1 MKLTK
6 KDILNIINEN
16 LNEMPMDFDTQDRP
30 HQDIQGKLSTGDTPL
45 QKVPLPKTG
54 EEPNKN
60 FQELLA
66 SERYRQVIEK
76 VRQYTGVNTT
86 MKGEDGVMPL
96 AHMMMDAHN
105 KIVQIENEHR
115 PELEQLAVELVT
127 KEMGIPEGSFQFDV
141 KIVGMGEIDTEDFN
155 REEGNQENPTEV
167 DIEVEEELMDDI
179 AGLDLERA
187 KIIKQNLT
195 LSNALIIGGLAV
207 VLIVLFIAKLND
219 ADLQAQ
225 LEKIKVQLELA
236 MINEQ
241 RNLQLL
247 KVKGINQSDY
257 DISLQQVKSS
267 KADLAYTQSLI
278 DKTVIKAPFTGQMG
292 LRQVSLGAFINTATT
307 IATLQKTDKL
317 KIDFTLPE
325 MYESYVKVGKS
336 IKVEG
341 IELSANTKMNASIFA
356 IEPQINATTRNIKV
370 RAQLQGNLLPGAYV
384 KVYLPETNKKPSIMV
399 PTNVIIPE
407 SKSKQIAVVKKGM
420 AQLVDVETG
429 YRTAGAVEIT
439 KGLNVGDSVIVA
451 GMLFVRQGS
460 KIKVGKT
467 LPMQDITK

>member
-1 MKLTK
+1 M
-6 KDILNIINEN
+6 
-16 LNEMPMDFDTQDRP
+16 
-30 HQDIQGKLSTGDTPL
+30 
-45 QKVPLPKTG
+45 
-54 EEPNKN
+54 
-60 FQELLA
+60 
-66 SERYRQVIEK
+66 
-76 VRQYTGVNTT
+76 
-86 MKGEDGVMPL
+86 
-96 AHMMMDAHN
+96 
-105 KIVQIENEHR
+105 
-115 PELEQLAVELVT
+115 
-127 KEMGIPEGSFQFDV
+127 
-141 KIVGMGEIDTEDFN
+141 
-155 REEGNQENPTEV
+155 
-167 DIEVEEELMDDI
+167 
-179 AGLDLERA
+179 
-187 KIIKQNLT
+187 
-195 LSNALIIGGLAV
+195 
-207 VLIVLFIAKLND
+207 LF
-219 ADLQAQ
+219 
-225 LEKIKVQLELA
+225 
-236 MINEQ
+236 
-241 RNLQLL
+241 R
-247 KVKGINQSDY
+247 S
-257 DISLQQVKSS
+257 QQVKSS

-407 SKSKQIAVVKKGM
+407 SKSKQIAIVKKGM

-467 LPMQDITK
+467 LPIQDITK